1 MKKFAIATASL
12 ALLASCSSDTELTG
26 KQEIETKANAIGFEV
41 LNRNGIIT
49 KAGEGRE
56 QLHDSGHYNF
66 GVFAYKNNNSG
77 GQEIMKNYLVGYNGA
92 NATSTGSCVGYFM
105 DNVQTTLNT
114 SKWAYEKL
122 GSADYTYDGPD
133 DYYKKSDTF
142 YMSNVANQYLKYW
155 DKSSQS
161 VEFYA
166 YAPYINGEATAT
178 IDYLSKTI
186 TIPSEGIEDGYDDKS
201 KHEYMFAYNIVNN
214 GEYGHEVQLNFKRIS
229 ARLNIKFY
237 EDVKGYKVDILNLME
252 NGNSGVAAAPAKA
265 VVGSGNTTT
274 YEYGTLYHKGG
285 AEIKFSNTNPLL
297 TVTGNSSKTF
307 NKADKDHIKFAIPTE
322 TLPEE
327 KTDAK
332 ASTTNYYVIPA
343 NDDNTK
349 TGLTFHVT
357 YKLTSEDTGETIIVR
372 NATVH
377 VKYDYCKWQPNY
389 VYTYIFRITKSST
402 GSTGS
407 PVIDPSDPLVGEQAL
422 YPIIFDDCTVE
433 DWQNATDTEETPI
446 N

>member
-49 KAGEGRE
+49 KAGEGRA

-66 GVFAYKNNNSG
+66 GVFAYKNNDSD

-92 NATSTGSCVGYFM
+92 NVTGLCVGYFM

-122 GSADYTYDGPD
+122 GSTDYTYEGTDG
-133 DYYKKSDTF
+133 YYKASDTF

-166 YAPYINGEATAT
+166 YAPYINGDATAT
-178 IDYLSKTI
+178 IDYSSKTI
-186 TIPSEGIEDGYDDKS
+186 TIPIEDGYDDES

-214 GEYGHEVQLNFKRIS
+214 SQYGSQVQLNFKRIS

-252 NGNSGVAAAPAKA
+252 NDDSGVAAAPAKA
-265 VVGSGNTTT
+265 VESGNTTT
-274 YEYGTLYHKGG
+274 YQYGTLYHKGG
-285 AEIKFSNTNPLL
+285 AEINFSNTNPLL

-322 TLPEE
+322 TLTEE

-332 ASTTNYYVIPA
+332 ASATDYYVIPT
-343 NDDNTK
+343 NDDNTQ

-377 VKYDYCKWQPNY
+377 VKYDYCQWQPNY

-402 GSTGS
+402 GSTG
-407 PVIDPSDPLVGEQAL
+407 PTDIDPSDPSVGKPAL

-433 DWQNATDTEETPI
+433 GWQNADETETPI

>member
-12 ALLASCSSDTELTG
+12 ALFASCSSDTELTG

-49 KAGEGRE
+49 KAGEGRAN
-56 QLHDSGHYNF
+56 LHESGHYNF
-66 GVFAYKNNNSG
+66 GVFAYKNYNSG
-77 GQEIMKNYLVGYNGA
+77 GQEIMNNYLVGYNGA
-92 NATSTGSCVGYFM
+92 NVTGPCVGYFM

-122 GSADYTYDGPD
+122 GSADYTYNGPD
-133 DYYKKSDTF
+133 DYYKASDTF

-155 DKSSQS
+155 DMSSQS

-214 GEYGHEVQLNFKRIS
+214 SQYGSQVQLNFKRIS

-252 NGNSGVAAAPAKA
+252 DDNSGVAAAPAKA
-265 VVGSGNTTT
+265 VESGNTTT
-274 YEYGTLYHKGG
+274 YQYGTLYHKGG
-285 AEIKFSNTNPLL
+285 AEINFSNIEPSL

-322 TLPEE
+322 TLTEE

-332 ASTTNYYVIPA
+332 ASATDYYVIPA

-357 YKLTSEDTGETIIVR
+357 YKLTSEDTDETIIVR

-377 VKYDYCKWQPNY
+377 VKYDYCQWQPNY

-402 GSTGS
+402 GSTG
-407 PVIDPSDPLVGEQAL
+407 PTDIDPSDPSVGKPAL

-433 DWQNATDTEETPI
+433 GWQNADETDTPI

>member
-49 KAGEGRE
+49 KAGEGRAT
-56 QLHDSGHYNF
+56 LHESGHYNF

-122 GSADYTYDGPD
+122 GSTDYTYEGTDG
-133 DYYKKSDTF
+133 YYKKSDTF

-166 YAPYINGEATAT
+166 YAPYINGTATAT
-178 IDYLSKTI
+178 INYSSKTI
-186 TIPSEGIEDGYDDKS
+186 TIPIEDGYDDES

-214 GEYGHEVQLNFKRIS
+214 SQYGSQVQLNFKRIS
-229 ARLNIKFY
+229 ACLNIKFY

-274 YEYGTLYHKGG
+274 YQYGTLYHKGG

-297 TVTGNSSKTF
+297 TVTGNSDETF
-307 NKADKDHIKFAIPTE
+307 NQTAQDHIKFAIPTGI
-322 TLPEE
+322 LPEE

-332 ASTTNYYVIPA
+332 ASDTNYYVIPA
-343 NDDNTK
+343 NDVNTQ

-407 PVIDPSDPLVGEQAL
+407 PDIDPSDPSVGNQAL

-433 DWQNATDTEETPI
+433 DWQNATDTETPI

>member
-49 KAGEGRE
+49 KAGEGRAN
-56 QLHDSGHYNF
+56 LHESGHYNF

-77 GQEIMKNYLVGYNGA
+77 GQEIMNNYLVGYNGA
-92 NATSTGSCVGYFM
+92 NVTGSCVGYYM
-105 DNVQTTLNT
+105 NNVQTTLNT
-114 SKWAYEKL
+114 SNWAYEKL
-122 GSADYTYDGPD
+122 GSTDYTYEGTDG
-133 DYYKKSDTF
+133 YYKKSDTF

-166 YAPYINGEATAT
+166 YAPYINGTATAT
-178 IDYLSKTI
+178 INYSSKTI
-186 TIPSEGIEDGYDDKS
+186 TIPVEGIEDGYDDES
-201 KHEYMFAYNIVNN
+201 KHEYMFAYNKVEK

-252 NGNSGVAAAPAKA
+252 NDNSGVAAAPAKA
-265 VVGSGNTTT
+265 VESGNTTT
-274 YEYGTLYHKGG
+274 YQYGTLYHKGG
-285 AEIKFSNTNPLL
+285 AEIDFSDTNPLL
-297 TVTGNSSKTF
+297 TVTGNPAETF
-307 NKADKDHIKFAIPTE
+307 NRDAQDHIKFAIPTE
-322 TLPEE
+322 TLTEE

-332 ASTTNYYVIPA
+332 ASATDYYVIPA
-343 NDDNTK
+343 NDDNTQ

-377 VKYDYCKWQPNY
+377 VKYDYCQWQPNY

-402 GSTGS
+402 GSTG
-407 PVIDPSDPLVGEQAL
+407 PTDIDPSDPSVGKPAL

-433 DWQNATDTEETPI
+433 GWQNADETETPI

>member
-56 QLHDSGHYNF
+56 QLHESGHYNF

-92 NATSTGSCVGYFM
+92 NVTGSCVGYYM
-105 DNVQTTLNT
+105 NNVQTTLNT

-122 GSADYTYDGPD
+122 GSTDYTYEGTDG
-133 DYYKKSDTF
+133 YYKKSDTF

-166 YAPYINGEATAT
+166 YAPYINGTATAN

-186 TIPSEGIEDGYDDKS
+186 TIPDEGIEDGYDDKS

-214 GEYGHEVQLNFKRIS
+214 GQYGSQVQLNFKRIS

-252 NGNSGVAAAPAKA
+252 DDDSGVAAAPAKA
-265 VVGSGNTTT
+265 VESGNTTT
-274 YEYGTLYHKGG
+274 YQYGTLYHKGG
-285 AEIKFSNTNPLL
+285 AKINFSNTNPSL
-297 TVTGNSSKTF
+297 TVTGNPAETF
-307 NKADKDHIKFAIPTE
+307 NRDAQDHIKFAIPTE
-322 TLPEE
+322 TLTEE

-332 ASTTNYYVIPA
+332 ASATDYYVIPA
-343 NDDNTK
+343 NDDNTQ

-377 VKYDYCKWQPNY
+377 VKYDYCQWQPNY

-407 PVIDPSDPLVGEQAL
+407 PDIDPSDPLVGEQAL

-433 DWQNATDTEETPI
+433 GWQNADETETPI

>member
-49 KAGEGRE
+49 KAGEGRAK
-56 QLHDSGHYNF
+56 LHESRHYNF
-66 GVFAYKNNNSG
+66 GVFAYKNNNSD

-92 NATSTGSCVGYFM
+92 NVTGTGPCVGYFM

-122 GSADYTYDGPD
+122 GSADYTYEGTDG
-133 DYYKKSDTF
+133 YYKKSDTF

-166 YAPYINGEATAT
+166 YAPYINGDATAT
-178 IDYLSKTI
+178 IDYSSKTI
-186 TIPSEGIEDGYDDKS
+186 TIPIEDGYDDES
-201 KHEYMFAYNIVNN
+201 KHEYMFAYNKVEK

-252 NGNSGVAAAPAKA
+252 DDNSGVAAAPAKA
-265 VVGSGNTTT
+265 VVGSDNTTT

-285 AEIKFSNTNPLL
+285 AKINFSNTNPSL
-297 TVTGNSSKTF
+297 TVTGNSDETF
-307 NKADKDHIKFAIPTE
+307 NRDAKDHIKFAIPTG

-332 ASTTNYYVIPA
+332 ASATNYYVIPA
-343 NDDNTK
+343 NNDDTQTE

-357 YKLTSEDTGETIIVR
+357 YKLTSEDTSETIIVR

-377 VKYDYCKWQPNY
+377 VKYNYCKWQPNY

-407 PVIDPSDPLVGEQAL
+407 PDIDPSDPSVGEQAL

-433 DWQNATDTEETPI
+433 GWQNATDTETPI

>member
-49 KAGEGRE
+49 KAGEGRAN
-56 QLHDSGHYNF
+56 LHESGHYNF

-77 GQEIMKNYLVGYNGA
+77 GQEIMNNYLVGYNGA
-92 NATSTGSCVGYFM
+92 NVTGSCVGYYM
-105 DNVQTTLNT
+105 NNVQTTLNT
-114 SKWAYEKL
+114 SNWAYEKL
-122 GSADYTYDGPD
+122 GSTDYTYEGTDG
-133 DYYKKSDTF
+133 YYKKSDTF

-166 YAPYINGEATAT
+166 YAPYINGEEATAT
-178 IDYLSKTI
+178 INYSSKTI
-186 TIPSEGIEDGYDDKS
+186 TIPIEGIEDGYDDKS

-214 GEYGHEVQLNFKRIS
+214 SQYGSQVQLNFKRIS

-252 NGNSGVAAAPAKA
+252 NDNSGVAAAPAKA
-265 VVGSGNTTT
+265 VESGNTTT
-274 YEYGTLYHKGG
+274 YQYGTLYHKGG
-285 AEIKFSNTNPLL
+285 AEIDFSDTNPLL
-297 TVTGNSSKTF
+297 TVTGNPAETF
-307 NKADKDHIKFAIPTE
+307 NRDAQDHIKFAIPTE
-322 TLPEE
+322 TLTEV

-332 ASTTNYYVIPA
+332 ASATDYYVIPA
-343 NDDNTK
+343 NDDNTQ

-402 GSTGS
+402 GSTG
-407 PVIDPSDPLVGEQAL
+407 PTDIDPSDPSVGKPAL

-433 DWQNATDTEETPI
+433 GWQNADETETPI

>member
-49 KAGEGRE
+49 KAGEGRAN
-56 QLHDSGHYNF
+56 LHESGHYNF

-77 GQEIMKNYLVGYNGA
+77 GQEIMNNYLVGYNGA
-92 NATSTGSCVGYFM
+92 NVTGSCVGYFM

-122 GSADYTYDGPD
+122 GSADYTYEGTDG
-133 DYYKKSDTF
+133 YYKKSDTF

-155 DKSSQS
+155 DMSSQS

-166 YAPYINGEATAT
+166 YAPYINGTATAT
-178 IDYLSKTI
+178 INYSSKTI
-186 TIPSEGIEDGYDDKS
+186 TIPVEGIEDGYDDES

-214 GEYGHEVQLNFKRIS
+214 SQYGSQVQLNFKRIS

-252 NGNSGVAAAPAKA
+252 NDNSGVAAAPAKA
-265 VVGSGNTTT
+265 VESGNTTT
-274 YEYGTLYHKGG
+274 YQYGTLYHKGG
-285 AEIKFSNTNPLL
+285 AEIDFSDTNPLL
-297 TVTGNSSKTF
+297 TVTGNPAETF
-307 NKADKDHIKFAIPTE
+307 NRDAQDHIKFAIPTE
-322 TLPEE
+322 TLTEE

-332 ASTTNYYVIPA
+332 ASATDYYVIPA
-343 NDDNTK
+343 NDDNTQ

-377 VKYDYCKWQPNY
+377 VKYDYCQWQPNY

-402 GSTGS
+402 GSTG
-407 PVIDPSDPLVGEQAL
+407 PTDIDPSDPSVGKPAL

-433 DWQNATDTEETPI
+433 GWQNADETETPI

>member
-49 KAGEGRE
+49 KAGEGRAN
-56 QLHDSGHYNF
+56 LHESGHYNF

-77 GQEIMKNYLVGYNGA
+77 GQEIMNNYLVGYNGA
-92 NATSTGSCVGYFM
+92 NVTGSCVGYYM
-105 DNVQTTLNT
+105 NNVQTTLNT
-114 SKWAYEKL
+114 SNWAYEKL
-122 GSADYTYDGPD
+122 GSTDYTYEGTDG
-133 DYYKKSDTF
+133 YYKKSDTF

-155 DKSSQS
+155 DMSSQS

-166 YAPYINGEATAT
+166 YAPYINGTATAT

-186 TIPSEGIEDGYDDKS
+186 TIPVEGIEDGYDDES

-214 GEYGHEVQLNFKRIS
+214 SQYGSQVQLNFKRIS

-252 NGNSGVAAAPAKA
+252 NDNSGVAAAPAKA
-265 VVGSGNTTT
+265 VESGNTTT
-274 YEYGTLYHKGG
+274 YQYGTLYHKGG
-285 AEIKFSNTNPLL
+285 AEIDFSDTNPLL
-297 TVTGNSSKTF
+297 TVTGNPAETF
-307 NKADKDHIKFAIPTE
+307 NRDAQDHIKFAIPTE
-322 TLPEE
+322 TLTEE

-332 ASTTNYYVIPA
+332 ASATDYYVIPA
-343 NDDNTK
+343 NDDNTQ

-377 VKYDYCKWQPNY
+377 VKYDYCQWQPNY

-407 PVIDPSDPLVGEQAL
+407 PDIDPSDPSVGEQAL

-433 DWQNATDTEETPI
+433 GWENADETETPI
-446 N
+446 KK

>member
-49 KAGEGRE
+49 KAGEGRAN
-56 QLHDSGHYNF
+56 LHESRHYNF

-92 NATSTGSCVGYFM
+92 NVTSTGSCVGYFM

-122 GSADYTYDGPD
+122 GSTDYTYEGTDG
-133 DYYKKSDTF
+133 YYKKSDTF

-155 DKSSQS
+155 DMSSQS

-166 YAPYINGEATAT
+166 YAPYINGEEATAT
-178 IDYLSKTI
+178 IDYSSKTI
-186 TIPSEGIEDGYDDKS
+186 TIPIKDGYDDES
-201 KHEYMFAYNIVNN
+201 KHEYMFAYNKVYNVQ
-214 GEYGHEVQLNFKRIS
+214 YGSQVQLNFKRIS

-237 EDVKGYKVDILNLME
+237 EDVKGYRVDILNLME
-252 NGNSGVAAAPAKA
+252 DDNSGVAAAPAKA

-274 YEYGTLYHKGG
+274 YQYGTLYHKGG
-285 AEIKFSNTNPLL
+285 AKIDFSNTTPLL
-297 TVTGNSSKTF
+297 TVTGNSDETF

-407 PVIDPSDPLVGEQAL
+407 PDIDPSDPSVGEPAL

-433 DWQNATDTEETPI
+433 GWQIATDTEETPI

>member
-49 KAGEGRE
+49 KAGEGRA
-56 QLHDSGHYNF
+56 QLHDSRHYNF

-92 NATSTGSCVGYFM
+92 NVTGPCVGYFM

-122 GSADYTYDGPD
+122 GSADYTYEGTD
-133 DYYKKSDTF
+133 DYYKASEKF

-166 YAPYINGEATAT
+166 YAPYINGTATAT
-178 IDYLSKTI
+178 INYPSKTI
-186 TIPSEGIEDGYDDKS
+186 TIPDEGIEDGYDDES
-201 KHEYMFAYNIVNN
+201 RHEYMFAYNKVDN
-214 GEYGHEVQLNFKRIS
+214 GQYGHEVQLNFKRIS

-252 NGNSGVAAAPAKA
+252 DDDSGVAAAPAKA

-274 YEYGTLYHKGG
+274 YQYGTLYHKGG
-285 AEIKFSNTNPLL
+285 AEIKFSNTEPSL

-322 TLPEE
+322 TLTEE

-332 ASTTNYYVIPA
+332 ASATNYYVIPA

-433 DWQNATDTEETPI
+433 GWQNADETETPI

>member
-49 KAGEGRE
+49 KAGEGRA
-56 QLHDSGHYNF
+56 QLHDSGHYNL

-92 NATSTGSCVGYFM
+92 NVTGTGSCVGYFM
-105 DNVQTTLNT
+105 NNVQTTLNT

-122 GSADYTYDGPD
+122 GSADYTYEGTDG
-133 DYYKKSDTF
+133 YYKKSDTF

-166 YAPYINGEATAT
+166 YAPYINGTATAT

-186 TIPSEGIEDGYDDKS
+186 TIPDEGIEDGYDDES
-201 KHEYMFAYNIVNN
+201 RHEYMFAYNNVDN
-214 GEYGHEVQLNFKRIS
+214 GQYGSQVQLNFKRIS

-252 NGNSGVAAAPAKA
+252 NDNSGVAAAPAKA
-265 VVGSGNTTT
+265 VESGNTTT
-274 YEYGTLYHKGG
+274 YQYGTLYHKGG
-285 AEIKFSNTNPLL
+285 AEIDFSDTNPLL
-297 TVTGNSSKTF
+297 TVTGNPAETF
-307 NKADKDHIKFAIPTE
+307 NRDAQDHIKFAIPTE
-322 TLPEE
+322 TLTEE

-332 ASTTNYYVIPA
+332 ASATDYYVIPA
-343 NDDNTK
+343 NDDNTQ

-377 VKYDYCKWQPNY
+377 VKYDYCQWQPNY

-402 GSTGS
+402 GSTG
-407 PVIDPSDPLVGEQAL
+407 PTDIDPSDPSVGKPAL

-433 DWQNATDTEETPI
+433 GWQNADETETPI

>member
-49 KAGEGRE
+49 KAGEGRAK
-56 QLHDSGHYNF
+56 LHESRHYNF

-92 NATSTGSCVGYFM
+92 NVTGLCVGYFM

-122 GSADYTYDGPD
+122 GSTDYTYEGTDG
-133 DYYKKSDTF
+133 YYKKSDTF

-166 YAPYINGEATAT
+166 YAPYINGTATAT
-178 IDYLSKTI
+178 INYSSKTI
-186 TIPSEGIEDGYDDKS
+186 TIPVEGIEDGYDDES

-214 GEYGHEVQLNFKRIS
+214 SQYGSQVQLNFKRIS

-252 NGNSGVAAAPAKA
+252 NDNSGVAAAPAKA
-265 VVGSGNTTT
+265 VESGNTTT
-274 YEYGTLYHKGG
+274 YQYGTLYHKGG
-285 AEIKFSNTNPLL
+285 AEIDFSDTNPLL
-297 TVTGNSSKTF
+297 TVTGNPAETF
-307 NKADKDHIKFAIPTE
+307 NRDAQDHIKFAIPTE
-322 TLPEE
+322 TLTEE

-332 ASTTNYYVIPA
+332 ASATDYYVIPA
-343 NDDNTK
+343 NDVNTQ

-407 PVIDPSDPLVGEQAL
+407 TVIDPSDPSVGKPAL

-433 DWQNATDTEETPI
+433 GWQNADETETPI

>member
-49 KAGEGRE
+49 KAGEGRAN
-56 QLHDSGHYNF
+56 LHESGHYNF

-77 GQEIMKNYLVGYNGA
+77 GQEIMNNYLVGYNGA

-122 GSADYTYDGPD
+122 GSTDYTYEGTDG
-133 DYYKKSDTF
+133 YYKKSDTF

-166 YAPYINGEATAT
+166 YAPYINGTATAT
-178 IDYLSKTI
+178 INYSSKTI
-186 TIPSEGIEDGYDDKS
+186 TIPVEGIEHGYDDES
-201 KHEYMFAYNIVNN
+201 NHEYMFAYNIVNN
-214 GEYGHEVQLNFKRIS
+214 SQYGSQVQLNFKRIS

-252 NGNSGVAAAPAKA
+252 DDDSGVAAAPAKA
-265 VVGSGNTTT
+265 VVGSDNTTT
-274 YEYGTLYHKGG
+274 YQYGTLYHKGG
-285 AEIKFSNTNPLL
+285 AKIDFSNTTPLL
-297 TVTGNSSKTF
+297 TVTGNSDETF
-307 NKADKDHIKFAIPTE
+307 NQTAQDHIKFAIPTGI
-322 TLPEE
+322 LPEE

-332 ASTTNYYVIPA
+332 ASDTNYYVIPA
-343 NDDNTK
+343 NDVNTQ

-407 PVIDPSDPLVGEQAL
+407 PVIDPSDPSVGEQAL

-433 DWQNATDTEETPI
+433 GWQNADETETPI

>member
-49 KAGEGRE
+49 KAGEGRAN
-56 QLHDSGHYNF
+56 LHESGHYNF

-77 GQEIMKNYLVGYNGA
+77 GQEIMNNYLVGYNGA
-92 NATSTGSCVGYFM
+92 NVTGTGPCVGYFM

-122 GSADYTYDGPD
+122 GSADYTYEGTDG
-133 DYYKKSDTF
+133 YYKKSDTF

-155 DKSSQS
+155 DMSSQS

-166 YAPYINGEATAT
+166 YAPYINGTATAT
-178 IDYLSKTI
+178 INYSSKTI
-186 TIPSEGIEDGYDDKS
+186 TIPVEGIEDGYDDES

-214 GEYGHEVQLNFKRIS
+214 SQYGSQVQLNFKRIS

-252 NGNSGVAAAPAKA
+252 NDNSGVAAAPAKA
-265 VVGSGNTTT
+265 VESGNTTT
-274 YEYGTLYHKGG
+274 YQYGTLYHKGG
-285 AEIKFSNTNPLL
+285 AEIDFSDTNPLL
-297 TVTGNSSKTF
+297 TVTGNPAETF
-307 NKADKDHIKFAIPTE
+307 NRDAQDHIKFAIPTE
-322 TLPEE
+322 TLTEE

-332 ASTTNYYVIPA
+332 ASATDYYVIPA
-343 NDDNTK
+343 NDDNTQ

-377 VKYDYCKWQPNY
+377 VKYDYCQWQPNY

-402 GSTGS
+402 GSTG
-407 PVIDPSDPLVGEQAL
+407 PTDIDPSDPSVGKPAL

-433 DWQNATDTEETPI
+433 GWQNADETETPI

>member
-49 KAGEGRE
+49 KAGEGRAN
-56 QLHDSGHYNF
+56 LHESGHYNF

-92 NATSTGSCVGYFM
+92 NVTGPCVGYFM

-122 GSADYTYDGPD
+122 GSTDYTYEGTDG
-133 DYYKKSDTF
+133 YYKKSDTF
-142 YMSNVANQYLKYW
+142 YMSNLANQYLKYW

-166 YAPYINGEATAT
+166 YAPYINGTAT
-178 IDYLSKTI
+178 STINYSSKTI
-186 TIPSEGIEDGYDDKS
+186 TIPIEDGYDDES
-201 KHEYMFAYNIVNN
+201 KHEYMFAYNKVEN
-214 GEYGHEVQLNFKRIS
+214 GQYGSQVQLNFKRIS

-237 EDVKGYKVDILNLME
+237 EDVKGYTVEILNLME
-252 NGNSGVAAAPAKA
+252 NDNSGVAAAPAKA
-265 VVGSGNTTT
+265 VVGSDNTTT
-274 YEYGTLYHKGG
+274 YQYGTLYHKGG
-285 AEIKFSNTNPLL
+285 AKIDFSDTNPSL
-297 TVTGNSSKTF
+297 TVTGNSDETF
-307 NKADKDHIKFAIPTE
+307 NRDAQDHIKFAIPTGI
-322 TLPEE
+322 LPEE

-332 ASTTNYYVIPA
+332 ASDTNYYVIPA
-343 NDDNTK
+343 NDVNTQ

-377 VKYDYCKWQPNY
+377 VKYEYCKWQPNY

-402 GSTGS
+402 GSTG
-407 PVIDPSDPLVGEQAL
+407 PTDIDPSDPSVGEQAL

-433 DWQNATDTEETPI
+433 GWQIATDTETPI

>member
-49 KAGEGRE
+49 KAGEGRAK
-56 QLHDSGHYNF
+56 LHESRHYNF
-66 GVFAYKNNNSG
+66 GVFAYKNNNSD

-92 NATSTGSCVGYFM
+92 NVTGTGSCVGYFM
-105 DNVQTTLNT
+105 NNVQTTLNT

-122 GSADYTYDGPD
+122 GSADYTYEGTDG
-133 DYYKKSDTF
+133 YYKKSDTF

-155 DKSSQS
+155 DMSSQS

-166 YAPYINGEATAT
+166 YAPYINGDATAT
-178 IDYLSKTI
+178 IDYSSKTI
-186 TIPSEGIEDGYDDKS
+186 TIPIEDGYDDES

-214 GEYGHEVQLNFKRIS
+214 SQYGSQVQLNFKRIS

-252 NGNSGVAAAPAKA
+252 NDNSGVAAAPAKA
-265 VVGSGNTTT
+265 VVGSDNTTT

-285 AEIKFSNTNPLL
+285 AEINFSNTNPLL

-322 TLPEE
+322 TLTEE

-332 ASTTNYYVIPA
+332 ASATNYYVIPA
-343 NDDNTK
+343 NDDNTQ

-402 GSTGS
+402 GSTG
-407 PVIDPSDPLVGEQAL
+407 PTDDIDPSNPSVGEPAL

-433 DWQNATDTEETPI
+433 DWQNATETETPI

>member
-49 KAGEGRE
+49 KAGEGRAN
-56 QLHDSGHYNF
+56 LHESGHYNF

-77 GQEIMKNYLVGYNGA
+77 GQEIMNNYLVGYNGA
-92 NATSTGSCVGYFM
+92 NVTGSCVGYYM
-105 DNVQTTLNT
+105 NNVQTTLNT
-114 SKWAYEKL
+114 SNWAYEKL
-122 GSADYTYDGPD
+122 GSTDYTYEGTDG
-133 DYYKKSDTF
+133 YYKKSDTF

-166 YAPYINGEATAT
+166 YAPYINGEEATAT
-178 IDYLSKTI
+178 INYSSKTI
-186 TIPSEGIEDGYDDKS
+186 TIPIEGIEDGYDDKS

-214 GEYGHEVQLNFKRIS
+214 SQYGSQVQLNFKRIS

-252 NGNSGVAAAPAKA
+252 NDNSGVAAAPAKA
-265 VVGSGNTTT
+265 VESGNTTT
-274 YEYGTLYHKGG
+274 YQYGTLYHKGG
-285 AEIKFSNTNPLL
+285 AEIDFSDTNPLL
-297 TVTGNSSKTF
+297 TVTGNPAETF
-307 NKADKDHIKFAIPTE
+307 NRDAQDHIKFAIPTE
-322 TLPEE
+322 TLTEE

-332 ASTTNYYVIPA
+332 ASATDYYVIPA
-343 NDDNTK
+343 NDDNTQ

-402 GSTGS
+402 GSTG
-407 PVIDPSDPLVGEQAL
+407 PTDIDPSDPSVGKPAL

-433 DWQNATDTEETPI
+433 GWQNADETETPI

>member
-49 KAGEGRE
+49 KAGEGRAN
-56 QLHDSGHYNF
+56 LHESGHYNF

-77 GQEIMKNYLVGYNGA
+77 GQEIMNNYLVGYNGA
-92 NATSTGSCVGYFM
+92 NVTGSCVGYYM
-105 DNVQTTLNT
+105 NNVQTTLNT
-114 SKWAYEKL
+114 SNWAYEKL
-122 GSADYTYDGPD
+122 GSTDYTYEGTDG
-133 DYYKKSDTF
+133 YYKKSDTF

-166 YAPYINGEATAT
+166 YAPYINGDATAT
-178 IDYLSKTI
+178 IDYSSKTI
-186 TIPSEGIEDGYDDKS
+186 TIPIEDGYDDES

-214 GEYGHEVQLNFKRIS
+214 SQYGSQVQLNFKRIS

-252 NGNSGVAAAPAKA
+252 NDNSGVAAAPAKA
-265 VVGSGNTTT
+265 VESGNTTT
-274 YEYGTLYHKGG
+274 YQYGTLYHKGG
-285 AEIKFSNTNPLL
+285 AEIDFSDTNPLL
-297 TVTGNSSKTF
+297 TVTGNPAETF
-307 NKADKDHIKFAIPTE
+307 NRDAQDHIKFAIPTE
-322 TLPEE
+322 TLTEE

-332 ASTTNYYVIPA
+332 ASATDYYVIPA

-407 PVIDPSDPLVGEQAL
+407 PDIDPSDPLVGEQAL

-433 DWQNATDTEETPI
+433 GWQNADETETPI